1 MKLPSASE
9 TNLLSH
15 IVSTYLKKVNK
26 IVLQKQIRI
35 RLSMSLAQLSF
46 ILLHFVILSFYFN
59 TTHVTKLR
67 PISCTAC
74 STCKH

>member
-26 IVLQKQIRI
+26 IVLQKQLRI

-46 ILLHFVILSFYFN
+46 ILLHFVILSF
-59 TTHVTKLR
+59 VT
-67 PISCTAC
+67 
-74 STCKH
+74 